1 MIRVCIISI
10 FITTTT
16 FATVIYVP
24 ADSSTIQGGINGAN
38 DGDTV
43 LVAVGTYVEN
53 INFNGKNIVV
63 LGENR
68 ETTIIDGNHSGTV
81 ITFEYDEDSTAVL
94 NGFTITNGYG
104 EFGGGIYCYVASPRL
119 ENLIILGN
127 FADYGGGIEFE
138 SSHSHL
144 KNVYLLENYSSS
156 GGGIDCWDNTN
167 LNLEN
172 VFIAHNESDYEGGGI
187 RCNNSTLNLNNVT
200 ITNNTAQTGSGIYS
214 EDNSSLSILNTILWN
229 NNSEEIYYTSSS
241 IDISYSDIQGS
252 WDGDGNIDADPLFCN
267 PDSGDYALAENS
279 PCVATGENGVNMG
292 AFGVGCEAMDIEN
305 GSVLPSTFTL
315 HQNYPNPFNP
325 MTTLRYDLPE
335 NSFVNITIYD
345 MLGKEVKKL
354 VSGERVSGFHSAI
367 WKGTNDQ
374 GKPVSAG
381 VYLYQIR
388 AGKFVQTKKMVLLK

>member
-241 IDISYSDIQGS
+241 IDISY
-252 WDGDGNIDADPLFCN
+252 
-267 PDSGDYALAENS
+267 
-279 PCVATGENGVNMG
+279 
-292 AFGVGCEAMDIEN
+292 
-305 GSVLPSTFTL
+305 
-315 HQNYPNPFNP
+315 
-325 MTTLRYDLPE
+325 
-335 NSFVNITIYD
+335 
-345 MLGKEVKKL
+345 
-354 VSGERVSGFHSAI
+354 
-367 WKGTNDQ
+367 
-374 GKPVSAG
+374 
-381 VYLYQIR
+381 
-388 AGKFVQTKKMVLLK
+388 